1 MILSFI
7 KKMSLSKAAFIVIT
21 MGTLY
26 SCVPYK
32 KTLLLRAK
40 NSKYQDTIPTS
51 LTLYKLQPNDI
62 LSINVSSFNTQV
74 SEFYNLK
81 NDGGIG
87 GFLVKKNGYV
97 NIPMLD
103 SMYVVG
109 STILEVEKKVTSA
122 LQEQIRMPYVVVRL
136 VNFKIVFLGEVGAP
150 GVINVKDN
158 SINIF
163 EALAMAGN
171 ISELGN
177 NTNVKIVRK
186 KNNEQSYIIKIDLT
200 SKDIIGS
207 PYYFLQ
213 PNDVVY
219 IEPLKVKNFRTNFQT
234 FSVVLSMSTF
244 AIVILNFINSYN
256 RR

>member
-1 MILSFI
+1 MNLRSANIISCAKLSI
-7 KKMSLSKAAFIVIT
+7 SLLLV
-21 MGTLY
+21 GCLY

-32 KTLLLRAK
+32 KTLLLRDK
-40 NSKYQDTIPTS
+40 SSKYKDTIPTS
-51 LTLYKLQPNDI
+51 LTYYKLQANDI
-62 LSINVSSFNTQV
+62 LAIHVSSFNTQV

-103 SMYVVG
+103 SMYVLG
-109 STILEVEKKVTSA
+109 STVPEVEKKVTTA
-122 LQEQIRMPYVVVRL
+122 LQEQIKAPYVVVRL

-163 EALAMAGN
+163 EALALAGN
-171 ISELGN
+171 ISDLGN
-177 NTNVKIVRK
+177 NTDVKIVRK
-186 KNNEQSYIIKIDLT
+186 KSNEQSYIIKVDLT
-200 SKDIIGS
+200 SKDIISS

-219 IEPLKVKNFRTNFQT
+219 IEPLRIKTFRTNFQT
-234 FSVVLSMSTF
+234 FSVVLSMTTF
-244 AIVILNFINSYN
+244 AIVILNFVNTYKK
-256 RR
+256 

>member
-1 MILSFI
+1 MNFHFTKKISCVKVATVILI
-7 KKMSLSKAAFIVIT
+7 IGA
-21 MGTLY
+21 LY

-32 KTLLLRAK
+32 KTLLLRDK

-51 LTLYKLQPNDI
+51 LTFYKLQPNDI
-62 LSINVSSFNTQV
+62 LSIHVSSFNTQV
-74 SEFYNLK
+74 SDFYNLK

-103 SMYVVG
+103 SMYVLG
-109 STILEVEKKVTSA
+109 FTIPEVEKKVTSA
-122 LQEQIRMPYVVVRL
+122 LQEQIKMPYVVVRL
-136 VNFKIVFLGEVGAP
+136 VNFKIVFLGEVGVP

-177 NTNVKIVRK
+177 NTDVKIVRK
-186 KNNEQSYIIKIDLT
+186 KSNEQSYIIKIDLT

-219 IEPLKVKNFRTNFQT
+219 IEPLRIKNFRTNFQT
-234 FSVVLSMSTF
+234 FSVLLSLTTF
-244 AIVILNFINSYN
+244 ALVIFNFVNSY

>member
-1 MILSFI
+1 MNFHFTKKISCVKLATLILI
-7 KKMSLSKAAFIVIT
+7 L
-21 MGTLY
+21 GTLY

-32 KTLLLRAK
+32 KTLLLRDK
-40 NSKYQDTIPTS
+40 SSKYKDTIPTS
-51 LTLYKLQPNDI
+51 LTFYKLQPNDI
-62 LSINVSSFNTQV
+62 LSIHVSSFNTQV
-74 SEFYNLK
+74 SDFYNLK

-103 SMYVVG
+103 SMYVLG
-109 STILEVEKKVTSA
+109 FTIPEVEKKVTSA
-122 LQEQIRMPYVVVRL
+122 LQEQIKMPYVVVRL
-136 VNFKIVFLGEVGAP
+136 VNFKIVFLGEVGSP

-177 NTNVKIVRK
+177 NTDVKIVRK
-186 KNNEQSYIIKIDLT
+186 KSNEQSYIIKIDLT

-219 IEPLKVKNFRTNFQT
+219 IQPLRIKNFRTNFQT
-234 FSVVLSMSTF
+234 FSVLLSMTTF
-244 AIVILNFINSYN
+244 AIVILNFVNSY